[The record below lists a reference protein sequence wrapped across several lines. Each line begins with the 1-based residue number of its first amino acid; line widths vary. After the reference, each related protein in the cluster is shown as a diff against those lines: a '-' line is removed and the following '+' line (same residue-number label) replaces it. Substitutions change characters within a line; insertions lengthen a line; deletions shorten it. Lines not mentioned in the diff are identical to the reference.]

1 MARLLIQPFT
11 MCSPLPS
18 SQVRR
23 LRVVM
28 SISRCRASLV
38 VHAMCGV
45 RMALGRL
52 APSSQYGLVPTNQIS
67 QLAQYFFSF

>member
-1 MARLLIQPFT
+1 

-18 SQVRR
+18 NQVRR

-38 VHAMCGV
+38 VQAMCGV

-52 APSSQYGLVPTNQIS
+52 RTWLEGKGDHIVNP
-67 QLAQYFFSF
+67 